1 MAKIAQQ
8 AFYQFH
14 APKKQFD
21 DTKVRTKAHASS
33 ENPTTPTTQLPLPN
47 YMLNE
52 RAWLMSGMG

>member
-14 APKKQFD
+14 ASKKHFD
-21 DTKVRTKAHASS
+21 DTKGRTKAHVSS
-33 ENPTTPTTQLPLPN
+33 EKPNTPTTQLPLPD

>member
-1 MAKIAQQ
+1 MAKLAQQ

-14 APKKQFD
+14 ASKKQLE
-21 DTKVRTKAHASS
+21 DTKVRTKAHVSS
-33 ENPTTPTTQLPLPN
+33 EKPTPPTTQLPLPD